1 MSEEPRA
8 PLTTTTS
15 IWPAAGVLIFAV
27 VMVTIFMIVNL
38 ITDQGVTSTSSTLP
52 VVVGGLAKAPSS
64 AVLKFCSSTSE
75 IPSNVNDAFI
85 VPVGTTSASLG
96 RIPNAGAGDFDCYQ
110 PLITTTT
117 SASLLQFYMTQFE
130 ARGWTLFS
138 QGSSKGSPQTLF
150 QKAGNDGFYWV
161 AGITVTKSSK
171 NLVRWTFR
179 IYQNSETV

>member
-1 MSEEPRA
+1 MSDEPRA

-27 VMVTIFMIVNL
+27 VMVAIFMIVNL
-38 ITDQGVTSTSSTLP
+38 ISDQGVTPIPTTLP
-52 VVVGGLAKAPSS
+52 VVVGGLPKSPSS
-64 AVLKFCSSTSE
+64 AVLKFCSNKSE
-75 IPSNVNDAFI
+75 IPSNVNDVFL

-96 RIPNAGAGDFDCYQ
+96 SIPNAGAGDFDCYQ

-117 SASLLQFYMTQFE
+117 SASLLRFYKTQLE

-138 QGSSKGSPQTLF
+138 QGSSKGSPQSLF

-171 NLVRWTFR
+171 NDVHWTFR